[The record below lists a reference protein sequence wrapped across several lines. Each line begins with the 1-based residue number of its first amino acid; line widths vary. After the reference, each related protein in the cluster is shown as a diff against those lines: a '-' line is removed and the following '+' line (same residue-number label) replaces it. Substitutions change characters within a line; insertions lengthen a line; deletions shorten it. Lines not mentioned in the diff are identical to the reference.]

1 MRAYWAVL
9 RGSYMVGMIYRFGF
23 VFVIL
28 GNIVYMGVS
37 YYLWRSIYAHADT
50 IRGLTFD
57 ETFLYVALGS
67 AVFVLLKTFTDWFI
81 SYEIREGI
89 IATYLI
95 KPLDYGLYSLF
106 GALGSVLINLTAIT
120 LPTILLLTLVF
131 RISIPMGA
139 GLVLFPLSLLMAFV
153 ISFCFDYFVGLLA
166 FYTESTWGLSITK
179 EILITVLS
187 GALVPLQFFPDTLRT
202 ILLALPFQAIYY
214 TPLTMVSQPAWGWET
229 FLPMLAV
236 QGFWV
241 ISLFLFTRWFYERA
255 VKVLRVSGG

>member
-9 RGSYMVGMIYRFGF
+9 RGSYMVGMVYRFGF

-28 GNIVYMGVS
+28 GNIAYMGIS

-67 AVFVLLKTFTDWFI
+67 SIFVLLKTYVDWGI

-95 KPLDYGLYSLF
+95 KPMDYGLYTLF

-120 LPTILLLTLVF
+120 LPTLLLLTLVF
-131 RISIPMGA
+131 RVSIEMGA
-139 GLVLFPLSLLMAFV
+139 GLVLFPVSLLLAFI
-153 ISFCFDYFVGLLA
+153 ISFCFDYFIGLLA
-166 FYTESTWGLSITK
+166 FYTESTWGLAITK
-179 EILITVLS
+179 EIFVMVLS
-187 GALVPLQFFPDTLRT
+187 GALVPLQFFPDALQK

-214 TPLTMVSQPAWGWET
+214 TPLMMVSQPTLGWES
-229 FLPMLAV
+229 LLSMLAV
-236 QGFWV
+236 QVFWAV
-241 ISLFLFTRWFYERA
+241 ALFVLTRLFYNQA